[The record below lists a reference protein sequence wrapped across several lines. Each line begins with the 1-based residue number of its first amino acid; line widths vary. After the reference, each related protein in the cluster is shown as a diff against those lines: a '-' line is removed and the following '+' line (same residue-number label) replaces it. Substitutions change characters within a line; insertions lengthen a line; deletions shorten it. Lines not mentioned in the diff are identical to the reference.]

1 MKKNDI
7 TIPLELFDGRFSLE
21 EISTISMI
29 LASPHLSLK
38 TREQWGDDQTC
49 NELADKLVRDGIIK
63 FHEDKIEINI
73 QEKQPI
79 NMEDNII
86 YDNMASAKAACKQY
100 AKALHDLQEKLGVW
114 EENEDS
120 CVSTHI
126 YTQYRDE
133 SGKVVEYCYF

>member
-38 TREQWGDDQTC
+38 TREKWGDNQTC

-79 NMEDNII
+79 NMEDDII
-86 YDNMASAKAACKQY
+86 YDDKASAKAACEQY
-100 AKALHDLQEKLGVW
+100 VNALHNIQEKLGVW

-120 CVSTHI
+120 CVATHT
-126 YTQYRDE
+126 YTRYRDE
-133 SGKVVEYCYF
+133 SGKVVKYYYF

>member
-38 TREQWGDDQTC
+38 TREQWGEDQTC

-86 YDNMASAKAACKQY
+86 YDNKASAKAACEQY
-100 AKALHDLQEKLGVW
+100 EKALHDLQEKLGVW

-120 CVSTHI
+120 YVSTHI
-126 YTQYRDE
+126 YTQYRNE
-133 SGKVVEYCYF
+133 SGKVVEYCYS